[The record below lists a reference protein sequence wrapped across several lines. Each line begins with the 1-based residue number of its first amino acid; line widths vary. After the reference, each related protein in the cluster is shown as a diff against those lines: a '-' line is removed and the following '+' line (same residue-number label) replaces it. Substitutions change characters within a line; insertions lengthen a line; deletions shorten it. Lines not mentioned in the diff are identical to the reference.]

1 MSIPNIS
8 PQPRRKIGSKPAN
21 AKLARRAIEA
31 PAFPFEAFSAI
42 AEVES
47 WRKEIHRPIYHV
59 HKWWAQRLGSV
70 FRAILLGAMTPAGSD
85 TLDLFYRRH
94 HFGDTVVF
102 DPFMGSGT
110 TLGEAAKLGAR
121 AVGRDINP
129 VAHFAVTNA
138 LRSHDRVRVVEI
150 FENIRQEVSA
160 RLMDLYK
167 TELADGTVADVLYY
181 FWVKTVPCPACSVN
195 VDLFSS
201 YIFARH
207 AYPAKFPQ
215 AQAVCADC
223 GAVNEVRHDA
233 QRARCTAC
241 GNDFNP
247 QSGPARGTKA
257 ECSAC
262 RVVFPI
268 LQAVRTTSE
277 PPAHRLYAK
286 LVLLPDGSKRYFA
299 ANEKDSLAYGRARK
313 ELAERPSPYPVV
325 PIEAGHNTTQAINYN
340 YRYWHQLF
348 NERQL
353 LCLSILGEC
362 IARIEDEALRDLFI
376 CLFSGCLE
384 FNNMFASYKG
394 EGTGAVRH
402 MFSHHILKPER
413 TPLEANIWGTPKS
426 SGSFSTLFESRLL
439 RALDYQANPTEI
451 RVRRNDAGRLTGDKV
466 SGISDP
472 LGCSVGGSYRE
483 FQQGANVYVSCGD
496 SSKTDMPDLSVDLVV
511 TDPPFFDNVNY
522 SELADFFF
530 VWQCHLLGQREYGS
544 TSTTRS
550 PGEVQQK
557 DPDEFA
563 SRLAGVWIESARVL
577 RDDGLLIFT
586 YHHSRPEGWDSLL
599 RAIMIG
605 GFVVVQ
611 TFPIKAE
618 MSGAAPK
625 SQASE
630 PIDLDIVVVC
640 RKRAL
645 GRTLEDLDD
654 ILAVA
659 AKDAGE
665 QISRLNRFGRMLS
678 RNDVRIVVA
687 ARALI
692 ALSVVPDADK
702 AVSALRAL
710 VEPIESVIEC
720 LHAGQ
725 TLGSDEHEFTQSTNS
740 SSRQV
745 SLF

>member
-1 MSIPNIS
+1 
-8 PQPRRKIGSKPAN
+8 
-21 AKLARRAIEA
+21 LARRAIEDQD
-31 PAFPFEAFSAI
+31 FPFEAFSAI

-94 HFGDTVVF
+94 HFGNTVVF

-110 TLGEAAKLGAR
+110 TIGEAAKLGAR

-138 LRSHDRVRVVEI
+138 LRSHDRVRVVET
-150 FENIRQEVSA
+150 FESIRREVSA
-160 RLMDLYK
+160 RLLDFYK
-167 TELADGTVADVLYY
+167 TELPDGTVADVLYH
-181 FWVKTVPCPACSVN
+181 FWVKTLPCPACSVD

-201 YIFARH
+201 YVFARN
-207 AYPAKFPQ
+207 AYPAKHPE
-215 AQAVCADC
+215 AQAVCPGC
-223 GAVNEVRHDA
+223 GAVNEIRHDA
-233 QRARCTAC
+233 ERARCTTC
-241 GNDFNP
+241 RNDFNP

-257 ECSAC
+257 ECPAC
-262 RVVFPI
+262 RVMFPI
-268 LQAVRTTSE
+268 LQTVRTRSE

-299 ANEKDSLAYGRARK
+299 ADEKDSLAYERARN
-313 ELAERPSPYPVV
+313 ELAKRPSPYPVV
-325 PIEAGHNTTQAINYN
+325 AIEAGHNTTQAINYN

-353 LCLSILGEC
+353 LCLSTLGEC
-362 IARIEDEALRDLFI
+362 IARIEDEAVRDLFI

-413 TPLEANIWGTPKS
+413 TPIEANLWGTPKS
-426 SGSFSTLFESRLL
+426 SGAFSTLFESRLI
-439 RALDYQANPTEI
+439 RALDYQANPTEL

-472 LGCSVGGSYRE
+472 LGCSVGRSYRE
-483 FQQGANVYVSCGD
+483 FEQGANVYVSCGD
-496 SSKTDMPDLSVDLVV
+496 SSKTDLPDRSVDLVV

-530 VWQCHLLGQREYGS
+530 VWQCHLLGRRGYGS

-563 SRLAGVWIESARVL
+563 SRLAGVWTESARVL

-599 RAIMIG
+599 RAIMKG
-605 GFVVVQ
+605 GLVVVQ

-640 RKRAL
+640 RKRAP
-645 GRTLEDLDD
+645 RQKLEDLNDTPV
-654 ILAVA
+654 VA
-659 AKDAGE
+659 AEDARK

-687 ARALI
+687 ARTLI
-692 ALSVVPDADK
+692 ALSALPDAEK

-710 VEPIESVIEC
+710 AEPIELIIDR

-725 TLGSDEHEFTQSTNS
+725 TLGSDEHEFTRPTTA